1 MKFRLLLS
9 VILLLFMSYAAIAQY
24 GLSPAEGYEKRIREY
39 VDTLKVIDNHEH
51 LLPPGILK
59 ESSFF
64 DFMSLFQQYGY
75 DYLVSAGMPPAN
87 FNSLFNEPQSPQKKW
102 KIIEP
107 YWNKTFNT
115 SINRVILLGIRRLYG
130 YNYLNE
136 YTVGPLSEKIKNAY
150 ETDWFDRILR
160 DSCRIDYIIQDG
172 FYMPGKDDYFRYA
185 QRFDAWLTT
194 NSRYR
199 IDSLAMRQLE
209 PIYSLE
215 DYVKSMKTEFSKQL
229 DKGMIAV
236 KIVVSY
242 YRTLHFNKVTPEA
255 ARKVYRSIVNGDE
268 GHSITFT
275 EAKSLQDF
283 LLYRLLDLARE
294 YKIPVAFH
302 TGLQAG
308 YSNITRYSDPF
319 DMTNLFSEYPDVN
332 FILYHG
338 SYPYGG
344 ELAAVAKNYPNV
356 YFDMNWIFS
365 VSPSY
370 SERYLEEWLEV
381 VPASKLIAFGGDMMA
396 AENVYGELLIAK
408 NIISD
413 VLSHKV
419 GDGQLTESE
428 AKSIA
433 KMILYDN
440 AARLYKLGR

>member
-1 MKFRLLLS
+1 MRYRFLLS
-9 VILLLFMSYAAIAQY
+9 VNILIFLSYAAIAQY
-24 GLSPAEGYEKRIREY
+24 GLTPNAGYEKRIREY
-39 VDTLKVIDNHEH
+39 IDTLRIIDNHEH
-51 LLPPGILK
+51 LLPPEILK

-75 DYLVSAGMPPAN
+75 DYLISAGMPPDN
-87 FNSLFNEPQSPQKKW
+87 FNSLFNEPLSPQKKW

-107 YWNKTFNT
+107 YWKRTFNT
-115 SINRVILLGIRRLYG
+115 SINRVILLGMRHLYG
-130 YNYLNE
+130 YSYLNE
-136 YTVGPLSEKIKNAY
+136 NTVGPLSEKIRNAY
-150 ETDWFDRILR
+150 NTDWFDRILR
-160 DSCRIDYIIQDG
+160 DSCRIDYVIQDG
-172 FYMPGKDDYFRYA
+172 LYMQGKDDYFRYA
-185 QRFDAWLTT
+185 KRFDAWLTT
-194 NSRYR
+194 NYRYR

-209 PIYSLE
+209 PIYSLD
-215 DYVKSMKTEFSKQL
+215 DYVKSMKTEFNKQL
-229 DKGMIAV
+229 KNGMIV
-236 KIVVSY
+236 IKITVSY
-242 YRTLHFNKVTPEA
+242 SRTLHFENVTREA
-255 ARKVYRSIVNGDE
+255 ARKVFRNIVNGDE
-268 GHSITFT
+268 GHSISFS
-275 EAKSLQDF
+275 EAKPLQDF

-294 YKIPVAFH
+294 YKVPVAFH

-319 DMTNLFSEYPDVN
+319 DMTNLFLEYPDVN

-381 VPASKLIAFGGDMMA
+381 VPASKIIAFGGDMMA
-396 AENVYGELLIAK
+396 VENVYAESLIAR

-413 VLSHKV
+413 VLCRKV
-419 GDGQLTESE
+419 GNGELTEPE
-428 AKSIA
+428 AKSVA